1 MTDTFSFDYEFFFK
15 GAYDAE
21 IFNKNPFNT
30 SGDFEQQI
38 IQVVE
43 TMQKVLALH
52 TGVNR
57 FSSFV
62 DFEGKRYRVTLSTL

>member
-1 MTDTFSFDYEFFFK
+1 MTDTFSFDYEFFFN

-21 IFNKNPFNT
+21 IFQNNPF
-30 SGDFEQQI
+30 SISSDFEQQV

-43 TMQKVLALH
+43 TMQKVLSLH
-52 TGVNR
+52 AGVNR

-62 DFEGKRYRVTLSTL
+62 DFDGKRFRVTLLK